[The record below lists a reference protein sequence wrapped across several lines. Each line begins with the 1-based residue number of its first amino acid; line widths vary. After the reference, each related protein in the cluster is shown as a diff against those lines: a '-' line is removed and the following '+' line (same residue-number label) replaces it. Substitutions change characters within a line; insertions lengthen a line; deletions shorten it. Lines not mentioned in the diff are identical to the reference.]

1 MNYLSLTLEA
11 SVVSKL
17 LIGLKKEDFPILDKC
32 EMIKFWLTWGKADH
46 TLELRNQGN
55 LMRALEGT

>member
-1 MNYLSLTLEA
+1 M
-11 SVVSKL
+11 
-17 LIGLKKEDFPILDKC
+17 EDFSILVKC

-55 LMRALEGT
+55 WLRALEGTQCQALSALWTGPE